1 MKCSHG
7 INCDG
12 ECKNPNID
20 NGLMTKVWGPAGWLF
35 LHCITFG
42 YPYAI
47 NPNNPDHDNK
57 KSDYKQF
64 FELLGKVFPC
74 KYCRESYQVFIKEL
88 PIDKYLNTRKDLI
101 TWLYKI
107 HNKVNNKLGVNECN
121 IPTLKEVNDKYET
134 YRAQCKKTT
143 EEERMINQAKGCIK
157 PADGTPKQCVIN
169 IVPCKNGDITR
180 RANPTIDIRKILYV
194 SLILILGYLIYKKM
208 RKGRK

>member
-57 KSDYKQF
+57 KRDYKQF

-101 TWLYKI
+101 AWLYKI

-121 IPTLKEVNDKYET
+121 IPKLQEVHNQYET

-143 EEERMINQAKGCIK
+143 EEERVINQAKGCIK

-169 IVPCKNGDITR
+169 VVPCKNGDVPR
-180 RANPTIDIRKILYV
+180 RENLTIDIKKVLYGC
-194 SLILILGYLIYKKM
+194 LILILGYLMYKRM